1 MPITI
6 QNPAQPDGID
16 LWANVLNRM
25 MPYKH
30 NGQDLDQR
38 LIALVE
44 AIVQIP
50 PDEVEQLESAI
61 DRFFKAIYILPNL
74 HLPKNQKFPESDRE
88 AVRDRI
94 LTEVVIPKAKAKIH
108 EFYPTGKY
116 LAPTLGNWVNR
127 KLRLYYECLDA
138 YQNRR
143 PDAALDN
150 DQDGANERLEWEIFA
165 SNPTLSDLEDI
176 IAQDQAKQR
185 PEGMSAPLFAEVAQG
200 IANVL
205 GQTPTLRFI
214 AYVKD
219 DPQGVLRAKSLPD
232 YSACTYQELIQRL
245 FLNREDKKKVAADFG
260 IPYQNLYAHCTRH
273 VFPAFIQRLILE
285 EGFFDPQGYDKLRH
299 YIDQDPLG
307 LLQNCYKPKMPQV
320 NAQFLAQQRLRI
332 YREAD
337 PVPFEDIWNSL
348 IQQQA
353 MAPSRLDC
361 DQLEKFWVKTA
372 FPLVAQE
379 ALRVLAYDLEV

>member
-1 MPITI
+1 MPITT
-6 QNPAQPDGID
+6 QTPAQPDGLD
-16 LWANVLNRM
+16 LWPNVLQRM
-25 MPYKH
+25 MPYKD
-30 NGQDLDQR
+30 NGQDLDQW
-38 LIALVE
+38 LIGLVE
-44 AIVQIP
+44 AIVKISP
-50 PDEVEQLESAI
+50 EEVEAREIEI
-61 DRFFKAIYILPNL
+61 DRFFKAIHILPNL
-74 HLPKNQKFPESDRE
+74 HLPKNQKFSDGDRE

-94 LTEVVIPKAKAKIH
+94 LNEVVLPKAKAQIH
-108 EFYPTGKY
+108 QFYPTGKY
-116 LAPTLGNWVNR
+116 LAPTLGTWVNL

-150 DQDGANERLEWEIFA
+150 DQNGANERLEWEAFA
-165 SNPTLSDLEDI
+165 ANPTLSGLDII
-176 IAQDQAKQR
+176 IAQEQAKQR
-185 PEGMSAPLFAEVAQG
+185 SEGLSVPLVAEVYQG

-205 GQTPTLRFI
+205 GQTPTQRFI
-214 AYVKD
+214 TYIKD

-232 YSACTYQELIQRL
+232 YSACTYQVLIQRL
-245 FLNREDKKKVAADFG
+245 FLNREDKKTVAADFG
-260 IPYQNLYAHCTRH
+260 IPYQNLYAHYTRH

-285 EGFFDPQGYDKLRH
+285 EGFFEPEDYDKLRH

-307 LLQNCYKPKMPQV
+307 LLQNCHKPRMPQV

-332 YREAD
+332 CRDAD
-337 PVPFEDIWNSL
+337 PAPFEEIWNRL

-353 MAPSRLDC
+353 IAPSRLDC

>member
-127 KLRLYYECLDA
+127 KLRLYYKCLDA

-165 SNPTLSDLEDI
+165 ANPTLSDLEDI

-205 GQTPTLRFI
+205 GQTPTQRFI
-214 AYVKD
+214 TYVKD
-219 DPQGVLRAKSLPD
+219 DPQGVLRAKSPPN
-232 YSACTYQELIQRL
+232 YPACTYQVLIQRI
-245 FLNREDKKKVAADFG
+245 FLNQDDKTAIEREFG
-260 IPYQNLYAHCTRH
+260 IPYNNLNAHYNRH
-273 VFPAFIQRLILE
+273 VCPAFIQRLIVE

-307 LLQNCYKPKMPQV
+307 LLQNCYKPQMPKV
-320 NAQFLAQQRLRI
+320 NAQFLAQQRLRV

>member
-16 LWANVLNRM
+16 LWANVLSRM

-30 NGQDLDQR
+30 NDQELDQHI
-38 LIALVE
+38 IALVE
-44 AIVQIP
+44 AIAKIP
-50 PDEVEQLESAI
+50 PDEVEKREVEI
-61 DRFFKAIYILPNL
+61 ERFFKAIYILPNL

-150 DQDGANERLEWEIFA
+150 DQDGANERLEWKIFA
-165 SNPTLSDLEDI
+165 ANPTLSDLEDI
-176 IAQDQAKQR
+176 IGQDQAKQR
-185 PEGMSAPLFAEVAQG
+185 PEGMAAPLFAEVAQG

-205 GQTPTLRFI
+205 GQTPTQRFI
-214 AYVKD
+214 TYVKD
-219 DPQGVLRAKSLPD
+219 DPQGVLRAKSPPD
-232 YSACTYQELIQRL
+232 YPACTYQVLIQRI
-245 FLNREDKKKVAADFG
+245 FLNQDDKTAVAKEFG
-260 IPYQNLYAHCTRH
+260 IPYQNLNAYYNRK

-307 LLQNCYKPKMPQV
+307 LLQNCYKPQMPKV

>member
-16 LWANVLNRM
+16 LWANVLSRM

-30 NGQDLDQR
+30 NDQELDQHI
-38 LIALVE
+38 IALVE
-44 AIVQIP
+44 AIAKIP
-50 PDEVEQLESAI
+50 PDEVEKREVEI
-61 DRFFKAIYILPNL
+61 ERFFKAIYILPNL

-150 DQDGANERLEWEIFA
+150 DQDGANERLEWKIFA
-165 SNPTLSDLEDI
+165 ANPTLSDLEDI
-176 IAQDQAKQR
+176 IGQDQAKQR
-185 PEGMSAPLFAEVAQG
+185 PEGMAAPLFAEVAQG

-205 GQTPTLRFI
+205 GQTPTQRFI
-214 AYVKD
+214 TYVKD
-219 DPQGVLRAKSLPD
+219 DPQGVLRAKSPPN
-232 YSACTYQELIQRL
+232 YPACTYQVLIQRI
-245 FLNREDKKKVAADFG
+245 FLNQDDKTAVAKEFG
-260 IPYQNLYAHCTRH
+260 IPYQNLNAYYNRKVC
-273 VFPAFIQRLILE
+273 PAFIQRLIVE
-285 EGFFDPQGYDKLRH
+285 EGFFDPQGY
-299 YIDQDPLG
+299 
-307 LLQNCYKPKMPQV
+307 
-320 NAQFLAQQRLRI
+320 
-332 YREAD
+332 EA
-337 PVPFEDIWNSL
+337 
-348 IQQQA
+348 
-353 MAPSRLDC
+353 
-361 DQLEKFWVKTA
+361 
-372 FPLVAQE
+372 
-379 ALRVLAYDLEV
+379 